1 MAVACLTRNQVC
13 VVLTGGSSWALSRA
27 AAPIVVYLG
36 GYPVLSGLTAID
48 TILGSVLVLR
58 IRSVP

>member
-1 MAVACLTRNQVC
+1 MTRNQVC

-48 TILGSVLVLR
+48 TILGSVLGLR